1 MFEKSHKSNRSAMTF
16 HLVKVRCGFLGK
28 VSLLIHDIPGCV
40 RLLSYM
46 QVMKKGKP
54 SEPLQDRDSSA
65 CLLNLGSFGYQDASR
80 YQGIEKE
87 FI

>member
-28 VSLLIHDIPGCV
+28 AIHDIPGCV

-65 CLLNLGSFGYQDASR
+65 CLLNLGSFCYQDASR